1 MGKYI
6 AVAIFFSLG
15 ILAIYLGS
23 VLVPTHYAG
32 QEVFYSEDAYN
43 TFKNAIVQYDA
54 TLQSSTVLSSEP
66 PIIVDFDVIIPDKNL
81 VFPYGTKQG
90 AFNAAHLAGILSLVG
105 GIAVFFSG
113 YHKSEDDNSS

>member
-1 MGKYI
+1 MGRI
-6 AVAIFFSLG
+6 VVGLLLSLG
-15 ILAIYLGS
+15 IFLVCFGTMA
-23 VLVPTHYAG
+23 VPTHYMG
-32 QEVFYSEDAYN
+32 QEVFSSEDAYN
-43 TFKNAIVQYDA
+43 TFKNAIVQCDA

-66 PIIVDFDVIIPDKNL
+66 PIIVNFDVIIPDKNL